1 MDENQPI
8 VPSVTPTITPP
19 PEAPIAPV
27 IPVVPITPLSSE
39 GSGKS
44 NKGLLVVLL
53 VVVIALAVLG
63 AVTYLALQGSGEETT
78 VTKTT
83 PTPTPTKVAT
93 DSAAPN
99 GDKTTDIQRDLN
111 QTTVTDPT
119 TDVDGLSTEVNR
131 L

>member
-1 MDENQPI
+1 MDENQPV
-8 VPSVTPTITPP
+8 VPEVKQTPTST
-19 PEAPIAPV
+19 EQTDAT
-27 IPVVPITPLSSE
+27 PVVPGTPVTPLNTG

-53 VVVIALAVLG
+53 VVVVALVILG
-63 AVTYLALQGSGEETT
+63 AVTYLALQGSGEKAP
-78 VTKTT
+78 VTQT
-83 PTPTPTKVAT
+83 TPTPTKVVT
-93 DSAAPN
+93 GNTTPN

-119 TDVDGLSTEVNR
+119 TDVDGLSTEVNK